1 LVERVGVEGAA
12 SYGAGISRALTA
24 AGISAVE
31 VERPTRSARRR
42 AGKSDRLDAY
52 HAARAVLAERSTPV
66 KDPAIGGLRALH
78 LARRSAVKARTAT
91 SNQMKAILVMAPEPL
106 RARFRG
112 LDFDG
117 LVAALLRCR
126 GFYADPIVADTIVAL
141 KVLAERHRSLGRQI
155 STLTARIDPIVTAA
169 NPALRAAIG
178 VGPHVAAQLLITAG
192 LNPDRL
198 TSEASFAALCGVAP
212 VPASSGKTRHYRLSR
227 GGDRQANHAVHRIA
241 LNRMSHHQPT
251 IAYLHRQTDRGR
263 SKKEILRLLK
273 RAICRE
279 IYRLLTRPC
288 PIPQWDDL
296 RPVREAKGITLTTVA
311 QHFGVWPATIST
323 LERGLR
329 RDDELTTTYR
339 AWLVAA

>member
-1 LVERVGVEGAA
+1 
-12 SYGAGISRALTA
+12 
-24 AGISAVE
+24 
-31 VERPTRSARRR
+31 
-42 AGKSDRLDAY
+42 
-52 HAARAVLAERSTPV
+52 
-66 KDPAIGGLRALH
+66 
-78 LARRSAVKARTAT
+78 
-91 SNQMKAILVMAPEPL
+91 MKAILVMTPEPL

-112 LDFDG
+112 LDIDD

-141 KVLAERHRSLGRQI
+141 KVLAERHRHLGRQI
-155 STLTARIDPIVTAA
+155 QALTARIDPVVTAA

-198 TSEASFAALCGVAP
+198 TSEACFAALCGVAP

-251 IAYLHRQTDRGR
+251 IAYVHRQTDRGR

-279 IYRLLTRPC
+279 IYRLLTQPC
-288 PIPQWDDL
+288 PVPAWDDL
-296 RPVREAKGITLTTVA
+296 RPAREAKGITLTTVA

-323 LERGLR
+323 VERGLR
-329 RDDELTTTYR
+329 RDDELTIRYR
-339 AWLVAA
+339 VWLAAA